1 MQSINCIL
9 LFMMIIIFRLASIS
23 EVSVALPC
31 FAYLTRK
38 GGDIVFLVDGD
49 VSCLLYFCL

>member
-1 MQSINCIL
+1 VQSINCIL